1 MTSLA
6 NRIFAILSPFSQRI
20 RRMEKPKNTILLSS
34 FPFLMM
40 NLDSNP
46 EEGFFGVYN
55 TISQYADTI
64 YNSNSM
70 FVNRQKGALSS
81 QTMHRNHKH
90 KINAIKLLVRP
101 SQVHGGETRIR
112 TGMSCQVR
120 HIQSW
125 PSCHLMVRLPISPF
139 LRFATVPL
147 YGGLFSS

>member
-55 TISQYADTI
+55 TISQYA
-64 YNSNSM
+64 
-70 FVNRQKGALSS
+70 LSS

-90 KINAIKLLVRP
+90 KINATKLLVRP

-120 HIQSW
+120 HIQGW
-125 PSCHLMVRLPISPF
+125 PSCHLMVRLPIPPF